1 MSDASAASRS
11 ETQGSAKTKAPR
23 SPVERIIVWGGIL
36 VLLVLVAAQARAR
49 MGYQMTVDALRER
62 VMLDEGANPQSLL
75 LKDIDQHI
83 VGWPNR
89 TEEKFGKTEQVV
101 TLTWKGLLSTYGV
114 DVRATQDTEPV
125 VLELIPH
132 GAPEPKLPVADGP
145 MDGEPTDE
153 MARPPMGGAGTMGGP
168 AGHGPGGGPGGGGFN
183 PMDQDTDGDGKIS
196 REEAQGRFAENFDRN
211 DTNADGV
218 IDEEELAALMERIR
232 NRSAEG
238 GGPGGGRGRPESETP
253 AESGAPEAA
262 DPASGT
268 PSESATET
276 EKPAATDDGTGAAE
290 APPSSTP

>member
-1 MSDASAASRS
+1 
-11 ETQGSAKTKAPR
+11 
-23 SPVERIIVWGGIL
+23 
-36 VLLVLVAAQARAR
+36 
-49 MGYQMTVDALRER
+49 MTVDALRER

-75 LKDIDQHI
+75 LKDVDQHI

-132 GAPEPKLPVADGP
+132 GAPEPQLPVAEGP
-145 MDGEPTDE
+145 MEGEPTDE
-153 MARPPMGGAGTMGGP
+153 MARPPMGGPMGGP
-168 AGHGPGGGPGGGGFN
+168 PGMHSAAGGPPGGGGGFN
-183 PMDQDTDGDGKIS
+183 PLDQDTDGDGKIS

-211 DTNADGV
+211 DTNGDGV

-238 GGPGGGRGRPESETP
+238 GEQGGRARPESETP
-253 AESGAPEAA
+253 AETGAPEAA
-262 DPASGT
+262 EPGAETNSKPPA
-268 PSESATET
+268 ET
-276 EKPAATDDGTGAAE
+276 EKPAEPGEPGENAGNAE
-290 APPSSTP
+290 APPASAP